1 MSHPMSM
8 GTLEIQ
14 PDPIAAAALERK
26 RLEQRELFRLA
37 GVNALARSRNGR
49 DLSPD
54 ALADARKWA
63 AYPPLQGPMS
73 AGEPQT

>member
-1 MSHPMSM
+1 MTPQDLA
-8 GTLEIQ
+8 TLEIQ

-49 DLSPD
+49 DLDPD
-54 ALADARKWA
+54 ARAWA
-63 AYPPLQGPMS
+63 ERMAALPPLARPLTT
-73 AGEPQT
+73 GEPA

>member
-1 MSHPMSM
+1 MTPQDL

-49 DLSPD
+49 DLNPE
-54 ALADARKWA
+54 ALADVRRWA
-63 AYPPLQGPMS
+63 AYPPLQGPMGT
-73 AGEPQT
+73 GEPQA